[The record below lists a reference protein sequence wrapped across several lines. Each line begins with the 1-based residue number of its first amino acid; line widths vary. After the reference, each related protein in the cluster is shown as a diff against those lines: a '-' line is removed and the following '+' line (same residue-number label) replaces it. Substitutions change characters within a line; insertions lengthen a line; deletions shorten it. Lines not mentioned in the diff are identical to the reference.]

1 MASADSPLSFP
12 CRFPIK
18 VMGENEPSFRSL
30 VVEVIESH
38 AGAIPAADVSA
49 RASRN
54 GRYVSVTVTLLA
66 ESRDQLDNIYRTL
79 TADARVLF
87 VL

>member
-1 MASADSPLSFP
+1 MASEDSPLSFP

-18 VMGENEPSFRSL
+18 VMGENEPSFQSL
-30 VVEVIESH
+30 VLGVIESH
-38 AGAIPAADVSA
+38 AGTIPSADVSA

-54 GRYVSVTVTLLA
+54 GRYVSVTVTLMA
-66 ESRDQLDNIYRTL
+66 ESRAQLDDIYRTL
-79 TADARVLF
+79 TANARVLF

>member
-1 MASADSPLSFP
+1 
-12 CRFPIK
+12 
-18 VMGENEPSFRSL
+18 MGENEPSFQSL
-30 VVEVIESH
+30 VVDVIERH
-38 AGAIPAADVSA
+38 AGAIPSADVSA

-79 TADARVLF
+79 TANSRVLF